1 VETRKL
7 LKMADERDKKELLLK
22 QEEMKNLHKENA

>member
-7 LKMADERDKKELLLK
+7 LKLADERDKEELRLK
-22 QEEMKNLHKENA
+22 QEEVKNLHKENA